1 MSAIKQLRQQAAE
14 HLAARRLH
22 EAQAAY
28 GELLA
33 KAPQDVEAL
42 HRLGML
48 KVQAGAAEEGR
59 QLLEKAVAR
68 APDSAEVRFH
78 HGMALQNLGRGD
90 DAVTEYTAAISLNPD
105 YAEALFQLGL
115 LQRQLGRLVE
125 ALPCFQRCAV
135 LAPREPHVFLQRA
148 ELHFLLNDFAAA
160 LADFDLVLALQ
171 REANAAGRPTPAIK
185 LANILFNRAVALENL
200 ERHVE
205 ALAAYDQ
212 LVALAPGNPDAWT
225 NRGNLLR
232 QEARLDEADAS
243 YRRAL
248 ALDPGHV
255 VARINRGTVRGM
267 QGKDTEAL
275 ADWRKLLELAPHDRN
290 VLGGLLSSAG
300 ALCDWDTIDTLRPRL
315 EAEIPDG
322 RALVA
327 PFPMVLSFSDPGLLH
342 AAISRFRRELVTPAS
357 PRPAL
362 RSSPDSG
369 DGRIR
374 IAYLSADFFTHATAH
389 LMADLFERHDR
400 GRFEVIGISYG
411 AETQDPVRERLKKAF
426 DRFIDVQTLSDAQ
439 VAALLRQMQVDI
451 AIDLKGYTL
460 WSRCQILAHGCAPV
474 QVSYLGWPGTVGP
487 DLCDY
492 VLADPVVLP
501 HAQQPYWD
509 EKIVHL
515 PDTYQVNDPS
525 RPHEAPMTRGEAGL
539 PENCFVFAS
548 FNNHRKIRRG
558 NFDAWMRLLASVPG
572 SVLWLLHDSANEPLR
587 EHARMRGIDPARLI
601 FAPRMDSRLHLRRL
615 PCADLMLDNM
625 PYGAHTT
632 ASDALWMG
640 VPIVTCLGT
649 AFAGRVCASLL
660 TAIGCPELITHSMTE
675 YEALALEL
683 ARDGEKLAALRK
695 KLAGNR
701 LTTPLFDA
709 ARFCRHIER
718 AYVTMMDIARA
729 GEAPRPFDIPVL
741 PQ

>member
-1 MSAIKQLRQQAAE
+1 
-14 HLAARRLH
+14 
-22 EAQAAY
+22 
-28 GELLA
+28 
-33 KAPQDVEAL
+33 
-42 HRLGML
+42 
-48 KVQAGAAEEGR
+48 
-59 QLLEKAVAR
+59 
-68 APDSAEVRFH
+68 
-78 HGMALQNLGRGD
+78 
-90 DAVTEYTAAISLNPD
+90 
-105 YAEALFQLGL
+105 
-115 LQRQLGRLVE
+115 
-125 ALPCFQRCAV
+125 LPCFQRCAE

-160 LADFDLVLALQ
+160 LADFELVLVLQ
-171 REANAAGRPTPAIK
+171 REAKAAGRPTPAIQ
-185 LANILFNRAVALENL
+185 LASVLFNRAVALENL
-200 ERHVE
+200 DRFVE

-232 QEARLDEADAS
+232 QEARLEEAEAS

-248 ALDPGHV
+248 ALDPNHV
-255 VARINRGTVRGM
+255 IARINRGTVRGM
-267 QGKDTEAL
+267 LGKDAEAL
-275 ADWRKLLELAPHDRN
+275 ADWRKLLEIAPQDRN

-300 ALCDWDTIDTLRPRL
+300 ALCDWDTIEALRPRL

-327 PFPMVLSFSDPGLLH
+327 PFPMALSFSDPRLLH
-342 AAISRFRRELVTPAS
+342 AAISRFRRELLPPAG
-357 PRPAL
+357 PRPTL
-362 RSSPDSG
+362 RPSDLDSG
-369 DGRIR
+369 SGRIR
-374 IAYLSADFFTHATAH
+374 LAYLSADFFTHATAH

-400 GRFEVIGISYG
+400 ARFEVIGISYG
-411 AETQDPVRERLKKAF
+411 VEAPDPVRDRLKKAF

-439 VAALLRQMQVDI
+439 AAALLRQMQVDI
-451 AIDLKGYTL
+451 AVDLKGYTL
-460 WSRCQILAHGCAPV
+460 WSRSQILAHGCAPV

-501 HAQQPYWD
+501 HDQQPWWD

-525 RPHEAPMTRGEAGL
+525 RPHETPMTRAEAGL
-539 PENCFVFAS
+539 PENSFVFAS

-558 NFDAWMRLLASVPG
+558 NFDAWMRLLAAVPG
-572 SVLWLLHDSANEPLR
+572 SVLWLLQDSANEPLR

-615 PCADLMLDNM
+615 PCADLVLDNL

-640 VPIVTCLGT
+640 VPLVTCLGT
-649 AFAGRVCASLL
+649 AFAGRVGASLL
-660 TAIGCPELITHSMTE
+660 TAMGCPELITHSMAE

-683 ARDGEKLAALRK
+683 ARDGEKLAALRR
-695 KLAGNR
+695 KLADNR
-701 LTTPLFDA
+701 LTAPLFDA

-718 AYVTMMDIARA
+718 AYMTMMDLARA
-729 GEAPRPFDIPVL
+729 GVPPKAFDV
-741 PQ
+741 